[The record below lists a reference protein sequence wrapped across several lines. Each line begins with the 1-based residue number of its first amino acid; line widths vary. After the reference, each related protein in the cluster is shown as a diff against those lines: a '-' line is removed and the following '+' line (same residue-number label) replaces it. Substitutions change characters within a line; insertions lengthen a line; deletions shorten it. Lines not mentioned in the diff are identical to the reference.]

1 MDDERERAS
10 QDTLTEF
17 NDKVQRG
24 LYRSALMAGDD
35 MRLTE
40 VVSYLTKTWNY
51 LYVSLFDV
59 GIQVHAMN
67 LRTDEE
73 VIKALEEIRTNLF
86 DSVTG
91 RIKEK

>member
-1 MDDERERAS
+1 MEDRTAD

-24 LYRSALMAGDD
+24 LYRSALVAGED

-51 LYVSLFDV
+51 LYTSLLDV

-67 LRTDEE
+67 FRNDEE
-73 VIKALEEIRTNLF
+73 VIKALEEIRGRLF

-91 RIKEK
+91 RVKEK